1 MIRATHRLAPATRRA
16 GYGVV
21 FAEFAIFMSL
31 LLIPLMA
38 GTWEVG
44 RAVQV
49 QQMVATA
56 AREGARLASQG
67 RTIGSTGTQ
76 VEIRASIPPA
86 SNTGNLPNVKAAVM
100 QSLAGSGLTALKWND
115 VTVNFAFTSGNTGYT
130 DPYQGDKNQQFRVEV
145 SIPYDDRVRW
155 INTGATAMFN
165 ITTLRSETH
174 WQMLVDDPFA
184 VNTTLPPW

>member
-21 FAEFAIFMSL
+21 FAEFAVFMSL

-56 AREGARLASQG
+56 AREGARLAAQG

-76 VEIRASIPPA
+76 AQIMAAILPA
-86 SNTGNLPNVKAAVM
+86 ANTGNLPNVKAAVM
-100 QSLAGSGLTALKWND
+100 QSLSGSGLTALKWND

-130 DPYQGDKNQQFRVEV
+130 DPYQGDKSQLFRVEV
-145 SIPYDDRVRW
+145 IIPYDDRVRW

-165 ITTLRSETH
+165 ITTLRSETR